1 MRAALCDKALRLG
14 RMLVQL
20 LPGESEVL
28 RPTACRGNNG
38 EAVLLPDQDRSL
50 WDYMQ
55 IQRGMTSLEHTQR
68 LGLGGSGKSYALQA
82 AIAACH
88 MRARTAEETDWERIV
103 LLYDALL
110 QISPSPS
117 WR

>member
-1 MRAALCDKALRLG
+1 
-14 RMLVQL
+14 
-20 LPGESEVL
+20 
-28 RPTACRGNNG
+28 
-38 EAVLLPDQDRSL
+38 
-50 WDYMQ
+50 MQ